1 MIPLPSFLGFQAA
14 GNGLTKAIYLT
25 EVRRVVFLW
34 KAMFLDEIL
43 CGMKIDPSHRGN
55 INLYD
60 PSKQKDFLPVE
71 SRSFLALIG
80 ML

>member
-1 MIPLPSFLGFQAA
+1 MTPLPSFLGFQAP
-14 GNGLTKAIYLT
+14 GNGLSKAIYLT

-43 CGMKIDPSHRGN
+43 CGMKIDPS
-55 INLYD
+55 
-60 PSKQKDFLPVE
+60 KQKDFLPVE